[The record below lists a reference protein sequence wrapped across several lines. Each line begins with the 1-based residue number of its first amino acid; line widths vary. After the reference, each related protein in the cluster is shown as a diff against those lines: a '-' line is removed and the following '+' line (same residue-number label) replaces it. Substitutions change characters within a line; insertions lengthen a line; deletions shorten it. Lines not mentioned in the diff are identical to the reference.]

1 MIVSE
6 TSLPG
11 VLIFEPDVFGDAR
24 GFFFEAYNRAR
35 YEDYG
40 LPPFV
45 QDNLS
50 RSGRGVL
57 RGMHFQHPNPQ
68 GKLVSVLEGEVYDVA
83 VDVRAGS
90 PSFGRWVGVY
100 LSDENKRQLYVPEGF
115 AHGFLVTGESA
126 LFFYKCTAYYSP
138 ETEHALLWNDPGI
151 GVDWP
156 SAEPTLSSKDRAGLP
171 LAQMPAGALPS
182 YPEADVRTDG

>member
-1 MIVSE
+1 MKVSE
-6 TSLPG
+6 TDLPG

-24 GFFFEAYNRAR
+24 GFFFEAYNQVR
-35 YEDYG
+35 YEEHG

-50 RSGRGVL
+50 RSEKGVL

-83 VDVRAGS
+83 VDVRVGS
-90 PSFGRWVGVY
+90 PSFGRWVGAY
-100 LSDENKRQLYVPEGF
+100 LSAENKRQLYVPEGF
-115 AHGFLVTGESA
+115 AHGFLVTGETA

-138 ETEHALLWNDPGI
+138 ETERSLLWNDPEIGI
-151 GVDWP
+151 DWP
-156 SAEPTLSSKDRAGLP
+156 SAGPTLSSKDRAGIP
-171 LAQMPAGALPS
+171 LAQMPAGALPP
-182 YPEADVRTDG
+182 YQDAGARTGG